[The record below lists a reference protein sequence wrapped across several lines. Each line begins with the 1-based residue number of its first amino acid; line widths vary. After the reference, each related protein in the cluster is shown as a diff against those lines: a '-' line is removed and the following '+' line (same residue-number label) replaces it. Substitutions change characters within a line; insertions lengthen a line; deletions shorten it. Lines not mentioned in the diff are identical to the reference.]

1 MSKRAVSNFND
12 SLENN
17 FDCMYFQ
24 FLFINEIPK
33 AIPKYSI

>member
-1 MSKRAVSNFND
+1 MPKRAVSNFND

-17 FDCMYFQ
+17 FDMYLQ